1 MPSVDAKLGRLRD
14 WFVAYFVVASA
25 LANLV
30 TLRVLDGL
38 QGTLARGYGACPA
51 SLGGVM
57 PAILVEL
64 GVLALFLWFFHAL
77 LRFRGWA
84 RVVLLVFAWLGVAG
98 ALSSFLS
105 LGSLGTV
112 QRWVPVCDL
121 AGLVPVS
128 IVGNLLNLL
137 VWGYVIRVLQFDAEV
152 KAAFTGPPAA
162 GPPAA

>member
-1 MPSVDAKLGRLRD
+1 MPSVDAKLGRLRN
-14 WFVAYFVVASA
+14 WFVAYFVLASA
-25 LANLV
+25 LANVV
-30 TLRVLDGL
+30 TVRVLDAMRGGL
-38 QGTLARGYGACPA
+38 ASGYGACPA
-51 SLGGVM
+51 SLGGM
-57 PAILVEL
+57 APAVLVEL

-77 LRFRGWA
+77 LRLRGWA

-112 QRWVPVCDL
+112 QRWVPGCDL

-128 IVGNLLNLL
+128 IVSNLLNLL
-137 VWGYVIRVLQFDAEV
+137 LWGYVVRVLQFDAEV
-152 KAAFTGPPAA
+152 KAAFA